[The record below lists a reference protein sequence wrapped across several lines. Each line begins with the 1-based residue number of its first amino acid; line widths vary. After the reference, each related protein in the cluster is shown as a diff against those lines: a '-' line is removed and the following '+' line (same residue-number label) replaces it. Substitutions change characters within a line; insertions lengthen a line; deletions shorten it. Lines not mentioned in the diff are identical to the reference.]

1 MLFRDLIAPAAI
13 IDNLTSTSK
22 NQVLAEMV
30 DGLIA
35 AGEISE
41 DIRQGVLTALIER
54 EAITSTGVGN
64 GIAIPHAKH
73 PAIKKMTGMLARSR
87 EGIDFDSID
96 GKPVHLFVMLLSSQ
110 DLIQQHLQAL
120 AYVAKS
126 MNKEIFRSFLVN
138 ARDAKEIE
146 ELLDE
151 ADAKSGS

>member
-1 MLFRDLIAPAAI
+1 MFFRDLITLPAI

-22 NQVLAEMV
+22 NEVLAEMV

-35 AGEISE
+35 AGEIPE
-41 DIRQGVLTALIER
+41 DIRQGILTALIER

-73 PAIKKMTGMLARSR
+73 PAIKKMIGMLARSR
-87 EGIDFDSID
+87 EGVEFGSID

-110 DLIQQHLQAL
+110 ELIQQHLQSL
-120 AYVAKS
+120 AYVAKNL
-126 MNKEIFRSFLVN
+126 NKEIFRSFLIN
-138 ARDAKEIE
+138 ARDAKEIS

-151 ADAKSGS
+151 ADGKAGN